1 MTDTITTLSTFAKV
15 FGAEDCAGDLA
26 TKLSCSEVEAL
37 ADMLTVAGA
46 PEAAALW
53 IDCHAEGDDPGDDHY
68 TGTEDEEA
76 GR

>member
-1 MTDTITTLSTFAKV
+1 
-15 FGAEDCAGDLA
+15 
-26 TKLSCSEVEAL
+26 
-37 ADMLTVAGA
+37 MLTVAGA